1 MGSTYARDFRY
12 FDNLANLMYI
22 SVYHVKNSRRKG
34 LSIEQSRLNNVG
46 VYDMAKD
53 ETTYLFGELSEK
65 QYISGIWFETH
76 FDKKNAQMG
85 FNDFHRV
92 SNNERIERRKV
103 KDRLLI
109 SIRDAELKSMILW
122 SFTKKGENPEKIVQ
136 FDQEADWFIDVFN
149 NKIRIIE
156 QKLDK
161 LEITNFDW

>member
-1 MGSTYARDFRY
+1 MGSTYTRDFRY

-46 VYDMAKD
+46 VYDMEKE
-53 ETTYLFGELSEK
+53 ETTYLFEELPEK

-76 FDKKNAQMG
+76 YDKKKKEMG
-85 FNDFHRV
+85 FNDSHRV
-92 SNNERIERRKV
+92 SNNVRIKPREV

-109 SIRDAELKSMILW
+109 SIRDAEQKIMRLW
-122 SFTKKGENPEKIVQ
+122 SFTKKGENPEEIAQ
-136 FDQEADWFIDVFN
+136 FSQEADWFIDVYN
-149 NKIRIIE
+149 HKIRIIE

-161 LEITNFDW
+161 LEITNVDW